1 MYIYISVCVC
11 VCVWCVRVIIT
22 VLRERERE
30 ICVSYKQNT
39 RVYIT
44 GIHVIIII
52 VMIVPTILIVLEL
65 TSLPMSGSPWE
76 RTSDTNAQATRQPS
90 VVALLA
96 KALLFLD
103 LWEMT
108 CMACLTPHI
117 WWTWCTHTGWIWL
130 AQRVPNASKWM
141 GTSETW
147 TISAGQLPYNSTLLG
162 LREFWAYAL
171 QACQSPLTTG
181 HLCYDVCIRARGPR
195 TSALTLRA
203 LPCFF
208 LAKTQRWPKTSLQLD
223 LNRPTT

>member
-1 MYIYISVCVC
+1 MCVCVC
-11 VCVWCVRVIIT
+11 VCVCVRVIIT

-117 WWTWCTHTGWIWL
+117 
-130 AQRVPNASKWM
+130 
-141 GTSETW
+141 
-147 TISAGQLPYNSTLLG
+147 
-162 LREFWAYAL
+162 
-171 QACQSPLTTG
+171 
-181 HLCYDVCIRARGPR
+181 
-195 TSALTLRA
+195 
-203 LPCFF
+203 
-208 LAKTQRWPKTSLQLD
+208 
-223 LNRPTT
+223 